1 MRSIK
6 KKYIMFRI
14 HESSPSHES
23 EYTSSSINLPNT
35 KISVLAQ
42 EQFGTKRGIVI
53 SDVHECYL
61 VKGKG

>member
-1 MRSIK
+1 
-6 KKYIMFRI
+6 MFRI
-14 HESSPSHES
+14 HESSPSDES